1 VKLPT
6 FFLLTHGA
14 ATVTVAVI
22 TVGICLTADPLQ
34 LVLVS
39 ALTVIVTSIA
49 AWRATTTIRTSLK
62 VLDTVVAD
70 HEQLE
75 TACTGLSEFDRA
87 LQILGKNAQRWET
100 AAATT
105 RRQKRELQAMLG
117 LLGGNTTRDPAS
129 GQLRSLL
136 AELGSVMHSQHNNIA
151 SAAADILGGSEA
163 IAESTETQRHAL
175 AEAVACTDRLVT
187 TSDSLR
193 AAISSAVTIGQP
205 SGEWGVQLE
214 ELREHA
220 QLLVLNA
227 SLQAVHQSESTAKSS
242 DIADEAGALAS
253 ELHAATDRLV
263 GLIAAADRAHS
274 LCIHQ
279 RHETFQHNQQLTQ
292 QLQTAVNRCSALTQ
306 IQHDHVVGL
315 REASRTLSTHTPIIA
330 HTIDRLRRCRPD
342 AADTIASQRLA
353 SVLDGISV
361 GSAELSLQNAGGV
374 A

>member
-1 VKLPT
+1 MKLPT

-14 ATVTVAVI
+14 ATVTVAVV
-22 TVGICLTADPLQ
+22 TVGICQTADPLQ
-34 LVLVS
+34 LALVS

-49 AWRATTTIRTSLK
+49 AWRATTTIRASLK
-62 VLDTVVAD
+62 LLDTVVAD
-70 HEQLE
+70 HEQSE
-75 TACTGLSEFDRA
+75 AACTGLSEFDRA
-87 LQILGKNAQRWET
+87 LQILGRNAQRWET

-105 RRQKRELQAMLG
+105 RRQKRELQAMMG

-136 AELGSVMHSQHNNIA
+136 AELGSLMHSQHSNIA
-151 SAAADILGGSEA
+151 SAAADIQGGSEA

-187 TSDSLR
+187 AGDSLR

-205 SGEWGVQLE
+205 SSELVVRLE

-227 SLQAVHQSESTAKSS
+227 ALQAIHQSKSTAESS

-253 ELHAATDRLV
+253 ELHAATDRL
-263 GLIAAADRAHS
+263 LMAAADRAHS

-279 RHETFQHNQQLTQ
+279 LSETFQHHQQLTQ
-292 QLQTAVNRCSALTQ
+292 QLQTAVKRCSALTQ
-306 IQHDHVVGL
+306 IQHANAVGL

-330 HTIDRLRRCRPD
+330 HTIDRLRRCRSD
-342 AADTIASQRLA
+342 GADTVASQRLP
-353 SVLDGISV
+353 SVPDGFSV
-361 GSAELSLQNAGGV
+361 GSSELSLQNAGGV